1 MSKMPL
7 NSNRHKYAS
16 SKEQVEKESLLLQS
30 ILDMEKTLETA
41 KELFA
46 EDKEMQESIN
56 NILEVKNKLLNKKK
70 GDIDNA

>member
-1 MSKMPL
+1 MSKIPL
-7 NSNRHKYAS
+7 NSNRHKYAN
-16 SKEQVEKESLLLQS
+16 SKEQAEKESLLLQS
-30 ILDMEKTLETA
+30 MLDMEKALETA

-70 GDIDNA
+70 EEK